1 MTTTKEYNFDG
12 LVGPTHHYAGL
23 AYGNRASMKSR
34 GMVSNP
40 RAAALEGLKKMKL
53 LSDLGVPQ
61 GIIPPQ
67 ERPSIPDLKNLG
79 FTGSDEAVLAKAHRD
94 APEILAACSSASSMW
109 TANAATISASSDTK
123 DKKIH
128 CTSANLKSHLHRSIE
143 SRQTAIFL
151 RKIFNNYHFFVHHPP
166 LGDTLLGDE
175 GAANHLRLCPSHSEA
190 GIEGFVYGK
199 SIDNLDSGTG
209 YPARQTLEASQAVA
223 KAHQLNPD
231 CVEFAKQ
238 NPVAI
243 DAGAFHNDVITISN
257 ENVLLVHELAFVEQE
272 KVIEDLKSKYY
283 QISEDEL
290 IVIQVADLQIELEQA
305 VKSYVF
311 NSQLVTLPDST
322 MAMICAKECS
332 RHKNVISF
340 LEKLLEQENPI
351 SQIHYVPLSQSMRN
365 GGGPACLRLRVV
377 LTPEEQLAVHSG
389 VILSPRRY
397 SELESWI
404 RTHYRESLTCDD
416 FADPEFLDETRTA
429 LDELT
434 QLLNLGAI
442 YPFQQE

>member
-67 ERPSIPDLKNLG
+67 ERPSIRDLKNLG

-109 TANAATISASSDTK
+109 TANAATISASSDTE

-128 CTSANLKSHLHRSIE
+128 CTPASLKSHLHRSIE

-238 NPVAI
+238 NPIAI

-322 MAMICAKECS
+322 MAIICAEECS

-340 LEKLLEQENPI
+340 LEKLQEQENPI

-404 RTHYRESLTCDD
+404 RTHYRESLTYHD
-416 FADPEFLDETRTA
+416 FADPEFLNEIRTA

-434 QLLNLGAI
+434 RLLNLGAI